1 MPAYPKLGT
10 RRGFLN
16 SEIPKFTGGSVDKE
30 STCKARYTDLIPGWG
45 RSSGEENGNPLQY
58 FCLGN
63 PMDRRAWQA
72 TVHRVAKEL
81 DTTWRLNH
89 HHHIKRDMA
98 SVSISQTPSWGLGN
112 GLCLA
117 ASGSFD
123 RSDAEGISFKIDE
136 LGEEAR
142 GK

>member
-1 MPAYPKLGT
+1 
-10 RRGFLN
+10 
-16 SEIPKFTGGSVDKE
+16 
-30 STCKARYTDLIPGWG
+30 
-45 RSSGEENGNPLQY
+45 
-58 FCLGN
+58 
-63 PMDRRAWQA
+63 MDRRAWQA

-89 HHHIKRDMA
+89 HHQIKRDMA
-98 SVSISQTPSWGLGN
+98 SVGISQTPAWGLGN